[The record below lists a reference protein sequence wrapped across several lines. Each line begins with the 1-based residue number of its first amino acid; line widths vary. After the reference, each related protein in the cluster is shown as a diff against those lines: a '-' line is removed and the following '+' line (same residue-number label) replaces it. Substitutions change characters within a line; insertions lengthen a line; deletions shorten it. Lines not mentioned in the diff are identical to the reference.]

1 MKGTTLTGLN
11 KAYERQ
17 SDAIA
22 AKTILVKQLGFD
34 GVIGEIGYVKRKLI
48 PRGKVF
54 SKLINLCGLAEIY
67 D

>member
-11 KAYERQ
+11 DAYERQ

-34 GVIGEIGYVKRKLI
+34 GVIGEVGYVKSKLI

-54 SKLINLCGLAEIY
+54 SKLINLCGQAEIY